1 MFLALSEVKKELEKR
16 ATILGVSESGLPTY
30 GYTEHS
36 ARPHIEVDEK
46 GYHYVVVERGVELHR
61 FTTLEIDELCFK
73 VFLDITFGMATN
85 YEFKHRI
92 ENQDCRRIIFR
103 HQVELL
109 ALLSPE
115 WAQRE
120 TETHQRILAQHPF
133 DDLAG
138 LRAAIC
144 RELREQGFSQ
154 EAAEAEAYR
163 QYPLNPAGK
172 AQ

>member
-1 MFLALSEVKKELEKR
+1 MFLELSEIKVELEQR
-16 ATILGVSESGLPTY
+16 AKTLGISERGLPTY
-30 GYTEHS
+30 GFTEHT
-36 ARPHIEVDEK
+36 ARPHIEVDGM

-61 FTTLEIDELCFK
+61 FTTPELDELCYK
-73 VFLDITFGMATN
+73 VFSDITFGMASD

-92 ENQDCRRIIFR
+92 EDQDCRRIIFA

-109 ALLSPE
+109 AQLSPK

-120 TETHQRILAQHPF
+120 AQRHQRILIQFPF

-138 LRAAIC
+138 LRATFC
-144 RELREQGFSQ
+144 RELREQGSSQ

-163 QYPLNPAGK
+163 RYPLNT
-172 AQ
+172 